1 MDQTTAQASIQQNVM
16 SVLARD
22 DVPPLKSLH
31 RPHYLRELRTETVE
45 DTNGNHLIAVTI
57 PKRGY
62 GTYKRRSPRNK
73 AIPPE
78 VDVKQLEAVFS
89 VLLPAHVR
97 VVAVRNALENI
108 KLYVD
113 EKENLYE

>member
-1 MDQTTAQASIQQNVM
+1 MDQTTAQASVQQNIM

-45 DTNGNHLIAVTI
+45 ANGNHLIVVTI

-113 EKENLYE
+113 EKENLI